1 MNPIIVITFIS
12 GFVIGMVMAII
23 MVVKAAARVVA
34 DSESGVFKI
43 DVKDPEKDRYL
54 IVLDSYFTLGDLK
67 KKKWLLFK
75 VDPDADLSE
84 TQK

>member
-12 GFVIGMVMAII
+12 GFVIGMVIEA
-23 MVVKAAARVVA
+23 VRVVA
-34 DSESGVFKI
+34 NFKSGVFKI
-43 DVKDPEKDRYL
+43 DVKDPEKDQCL
-54 IVLDSYFTLGDLK
+54 IVFDNLTLGDLK

>member
-12 GFVIGMVMAII
+12 GFVIGMVTAII
-23 MVVKAAARVVA
+23 MAVKAAARVVVN
-34 DSESGVFKI
+34 SESGVFKI
-43 DVKDPEKDRYL
+43 DVKDPKKDRYL

>member
-12 GFVIGMVMAII
+12 GFVIGMVTAII
-23 MVVKAAARVVA
+23 MTVKAAARVIVN
-34 DSESGVFKI
+34 SESGVFKI
-43 DVKDPEKDRYL
+43 DVKDPEKDQCL
-54 IVLDSYFTLGDLK
+54 VVFDDLTLGNLK

>member
-12 GFVIGMVMAII
+12 GFVIGMVTAII
-23 MVVKAAARVVA
+23 MTVKAAARVIVN
-34 DSESGVFKI
+34 SESGVFKI
-43 DVKDPEKDRYL
+43 DVKDPKKDRYL

>member
-12 GFVIGMVMAII
+12 GFVIGMVIE
-23 MVVKAAARVVA
+23 AARVVA
-34 DSESGVFKI
+34 NFKSGVFKI

-54 IVLDSYFTLGDLK
+54 IVFDHFTLGDLK

>member
-1 MNPIIVITFIS
+1 MNPIIVIAFIS
-12 GFVIGMVMAII
+12 GFVIGMVIE
-23 MVVKAAARVVA
+23 AARVVA
-34 DSESGVFKI
+34 NFKSGVFKI
-43 DVKDPEKDRYL
+43 DEKNQSFL
-54 IVLDSYFTLGDLK
+54 IEFDHFTLGDSK

>member
-12 GFVIGMVMAII
+12 GFVIGMVIE
-23 MVVKAAARVVA
+23 AAEIVA
-34 DSESGVFKI
+34 NCKSGVFKI

-54 IVLDSYFTLGDLK
+54 IVLDHFTLGDLK

>member
-12 GFVIGMVMAII
+12 GFVIGMVIE
-23 MVVKAAARVVA
+23 AARVVA
-34 DSESGVFKI
+34 NFKSGVFKI

-54 IVLDSYFTLGDLK
+54 IVFDPVTLGDVK

-84 TQK
+84 TQE

>member
-1 MNPIIVITFIS
+1 MNPVIVITFIS
-12 GFVIGMVMAII
+12 GFVIGMVTAII
-23 MVVKAAARVVA
+23 MAVKAAARIVA
-34 DSESGVFKI
+34 NSESGVFKI
-43 DVKDPEKDRYL
+43 DVNEKDRYL
-54 IVLDSYFTLGDLK
+54 IVLESNFTLGDLK

>member
-23 MVVKAAARVVA
+23 IAVKAAARVVA
-34 DSESGVFKI
+34 NSESGVFKI
-43 DVKDPEKDRYL
+43 DEKNQSFL
-54 IVLDSYFTLGDLK
+54 IEFDHFTLGDSK

>member
-23 MVVKAAARVVA
+23 MAVKAAARVIT

-43 DVKDPEKDRYL
+43 DVKDPKKDRYL